1 MQKNNGITLV
11 VLIIIV
17 VVMLILLSVTVNVA
31 IDGNLF
37 GKAEEAVN
45 KTNKKVGTLQN
56 DVDYYTNLLNKISGT
71 GDSTEFKDL
80 RSNILFDWISLLQTA
95 EGALNETHSML
106 FRINELMFRLNNGT
120 ETDISK
126 NYMIDE
132 IEQLLIEITR
142 VSTDTEFNE
151 IKLLDGTFSK
161 VVNIDNTTITIGNYS
176 ADALNLTTAN
186 LREELL
192 TEEGAQKY
200 IGILEKA
207 RYTISD
213 TRSMIGSNQNKF
225 EKLISFF
232 EAKTDIINTYKI
244 DTEKYIIKQ
253 QLESIKQILSRNK
266 EITQNGKEGT
276 YNDDN
281 DRKALQMEIK
291 TMIEAINVIIN
302 EEYNGVKL
310 LDGNHLGINE
320 ISLETLGISEH
331 SSIDTPTTDDMQNM
345 FQEYNTAIQIVEREL
360 SKL

>member
-17 VVMLILLSVTVNVA
+17 VVMLILLSVTVNIA

-71 GDSTEFKDL
+71 GDSTEFKDI
-80 RSNILFDWISLLQTA
+80 RSNILLDWISLLQTA
-95 EGALNETHSML
+95 EGTLNETHSML
-106 FRINELMFRLNNGT
+106 SRLNELMFRLNNGT

-142 VSTDTEFNE
+142 VSTETEFNE

-200 IGILEKA
+200 IGIVEKA
-207 RYTISD
+207 SYTISD
-213 TRSMIGSNQNKF
+213 ARTMIGSNQNKF
-225 EKLISFF
+225 EELISFF

-266 EITQNGKEGT
+266 EITQMGKEGI
-276 YNDDN
+276 YNDG
-281 DRKALQMEIK
+281 KALQMQIK

-331 SSIDTPTTDDMQNM
+331 SSIDTPTTDDMQDM